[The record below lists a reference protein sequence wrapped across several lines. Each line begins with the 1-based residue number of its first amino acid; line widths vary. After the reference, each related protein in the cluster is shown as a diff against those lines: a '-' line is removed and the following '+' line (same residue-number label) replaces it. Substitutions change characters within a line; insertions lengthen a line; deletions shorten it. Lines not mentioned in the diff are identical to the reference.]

1 MRVVASDYRA
11 QKVGVAFL
19 NVLSAVP
26 SHVWEFCDELLVAKG
41 L

>member
-11 QKVGVAFL
+11 QKVGVAFVS
-19 NVLSAVP
+19 VLRAVP
-26 SHVWEFCDELLVAKG
+26 GHVWEFCDELLVAKG